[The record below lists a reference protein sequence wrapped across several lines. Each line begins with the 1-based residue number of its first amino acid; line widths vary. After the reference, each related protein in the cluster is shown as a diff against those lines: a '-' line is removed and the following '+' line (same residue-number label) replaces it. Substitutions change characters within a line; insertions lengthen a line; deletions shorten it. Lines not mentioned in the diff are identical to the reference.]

1 MGSQGMT
8 MTDLPDRGLT
18 FLVVDDQ
25 RDVRKSIRKMLH
37 SLGHATVLEDRDG
50 LEAWQRLLSEPV
62 DVAIVDLFMP
72 GLSGIDL
79 LRRVRKD
86 DRLRTLPFI
95 MVTGVL
101 AEEIVAE
108 AAETDVDA
116 YIIKPFAVQT
126 LEEKINAVLGRRTN
140 PSPLD
145 ARLRLAQAFTGE
157 GEYNR
162 ALGELKAAMVLQPE
176 NPRVYQ
182 HLGELYVCRGML
194 EDAEKAFQKAI
205 HCEPRFTRAY
215 DSLADVFARKGDR
228 ERVVVAMRQAT
239 AISPKNANRQL
250 NLGKALLESDA
261 VEEAKKAFE
270 QAAREA
276 PADPS
281 IRREIGEALLAGN
294 LNREAEEIFRVLLEE
309 NPSDLHLYNRLGIA
323 CRRQGRFQDA
333 IDLYGRAI
341 RMDPDD
347 DHLHFNLA
355 RVLMEAGRR
364 DESRKHVLRALEL
377 YPDFPEAKALLGR
390 LDAGPGG
397 AAPERTSDARD
408 ERVNERGKMA

>member
-8 MTDLPDRGLT
+8 MTDPPDRSLT
-18 FLVVDDQ
+18 FLVADDH
-25 RDVRKSIRKMLH
+25 RDVRKSIRKMLN
-37 SLGHATVLEDRDG
+37 SLGHTSVLEGKDG
-50 LEAWQRLLSEPV
+50 LDAWQRLLDDPV

-72 GLSGIDL
+72 GLDGIGL

-86 DRLRTLPFI
+86 ERLRNLPFI
-95 MVTGVL
+95 MVTGEL

-126 LEEKINAVLGRRTN
+126 LEEKINAVLDRRAN

-145 ARLRLAQAFTGE
+145 GCLRLVQVLIGE

-162 ALGELKAAMVLQPE
+162 ALGELKAAMTLQPE

-194 EDAEKAFQKAI
+194 EDAEKAFRKAI

-215 DSLADVFARKGDR
+215 DSLAEVFARKGDR
-228 ERVVVAMRQAT
+228 ERMIAAMRKAT

-250 NLGKALLESDA
+250 NLGKALLENDA
-261 VEEAKKAFE
+261 VEDARKAFE

-276 PADPS
+276 PADLP
-281 IRREIGEALLAGN
+281 IRREIGEALLARN
-294 LNREAEEIFRVLLEE
+294 LNSEAEEIFRVLLNE

-323 CRRQGRFQDA
+323 CRKQGRLHEA
-333 IDLYGRAI
+333 IDLYGKAI
-341 RMDPDD
+341 LMDPDD
-347 DHLHFNLA
+347 DHLRYNMA
-355 RVLMEAGRR
+355 RVLMEAGR
-364 DESRKHVLRALEL
+364 ESEAREHVLKALVL
-377 YPDFPEAKALLGR
+377 YPDFPEAKALLDR
-390 LDAGPGG
+390 LDRGPGKT
-397 AAPERTSDARD
+397 PERTFEAADD
-408 ERVNERGKMA
+408 LMGERGSMS